1 MKASTF
7 CVCLTLFLTLIVL
20 IFIGIVKTIKKPET
34 KFDEQAIVDYN
45 STTFKPKKVAE
56 IEGRDLYM
64 IPVRPWG
71 EAYQSATHYIY
82 YFKDG
87 DVKSV
92 NYSQQYGKQPLNT
105 SITIDDSPYKRQ
117 EVPNE

>member
-7 CVCLTLFLTLIVL
+7 YICFTLFLTLIVL
-20 IFIGIVKTIKKPET
+20 IVIGLAEKIKKPET

-64 IPVRPWG
+64 VPVRPWG
-71 EAYQSATHYIY
+71 YAYQSATHYIY

-87 DVKSV
+87 DIKSV
-92 NYSQQYGKQPLNT
+92 NYSQQYGKQPLHT
-105 SITIDDSPYKRQ
+105 SIIMDGSPYKRQ